1 MQGIDCLWFIVAGR
15 KFKHCRHPDM
25 ANGSKEAEYSL
36 FEKSDEKEAKI
47 LIKYLKPKLCPALTE
62 EKLRDLFEVFNLCD
76 EGQIKCTH
84 IGPSM
89 TRVSFESK
97 LTCNRAF
104 VHLTDIFEDYYVKGD
119 RVVAVIKQW
128 KEPFNCGSKT

>member
-1 MQGIDCLWFIVAGR
+1 MENGR
-15 KFKHCRHPDM
+15 
-25 ANGSKEAEYSL
+25 KEAEYSL
-36 FEKSDEKEAKI
+36 FEKNNGKEAKI
-47 LIKYLKPKLCPALTE
+47 LIKYLKPKLCPAFTE
-62 EKLRDLFEVFNLCD
+62 EMLRDLFEVFNLWD

-89 TRVSFESK
+89 TIISFESK

-128 KEPFNCGSKT
+128 KYATFVILRWMPKWSSY

>member
-1 MQGIDCLWFIVAGR
+1 
-15 KFKHCRHPDM
+15 M

-62 EKLRDLFEVFNLCD
+62 EKLRDLFEVFNLSD

-119 RVVAVIKQW
+119 RVVAVIKQ
-128 KEPFNCGSKT
+128 

>member
-1 MQGIDCLWFIVAGR
+1 MGERRED
-15 KFKHCRHPDM
+15 
-25 ANGSKEAEYSL
+25 AEYSL
-36 FEKSDEKEAKI
+36 FEKGEGREAKI

-62 EKLRDLFEVFNLCD
+62 EKLRDLLEVFNLSN

-89 TRVSFESK
+89 TILGFESK

-119 RVVAVIKQW
+119 RVVAVIKQ
-128 KEPFNCGSKT
+128 

>member
-1 MQGIDCLWFIVAGR
+1 LKHYRHAGMDNGM
-15 KFKHCRHPDM
+15 KEGENSMFK
-25 ANGSKEAEYSL
+25 
-36 FEKSDEKEAKI
+36 KSEGKEAKI

-76 EGQIKCTH
+76 GGQIKCTH

-89 TRVSFESK
+89 TIICFESK
-97 LTCNRAF
+97 LTCNKAF

-119 RVVAVIKQW
+119 RVVAVIKQ
-128 KEPFNCGSKT
+128 